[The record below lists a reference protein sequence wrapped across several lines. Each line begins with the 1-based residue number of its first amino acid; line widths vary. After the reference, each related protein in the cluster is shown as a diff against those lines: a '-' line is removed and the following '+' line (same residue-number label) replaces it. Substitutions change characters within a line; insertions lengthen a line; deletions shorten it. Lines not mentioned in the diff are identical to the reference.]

1 MQGTFY
7 AAVAIGALIAV
18 GGPGSRD
25 PAVALRAP
33 SDTGISGKLVGK
45 WVGTRFDS
53 SAATGHKFAMS
64 WKQDTSKALTGTI
77 TMDGSSYPARVVW
90 SSDTGFVTESAPHQS
105 AALNEQV
112 VTRTVSHFKG
122 DSLYG
127 TFEARPMSYK
137 GRTEQGH
144 FSAHKG

>member
-7 AAVAIGALIAV
+7 AAAAIGALIAV
-18 GGPGSRD
+18 GPGASHST
-25 PAVALRAP
+25 VALRAP
-33 SDTGISGKLVGK
+33 SDTGVAARLVGK

-53 SAATGHKFAMS
+53 SAAGGHKFTMS
-64 WKQDTSKALTGTI
+64 WKQDTAKALTGTV
-77 TMDGSSYPARVVW
+77 TMNGSSYPVRVVW

-105 AALNEQV
+105 AALKEEV

-137 GRTEQGH
+137 GTTEQGH

>member
-7 AAVAIGALIAV
+7 AAVAIGALVAI
-18 GGPGSRD
+18 GPGAGH
-25 PAVALRAP
+25 PAVTLRAP
-33 SDTGISGKLVGK
+33 SDTGVGAKLLGS

-53 SAATGHKFAMS
+53 SAAAGHKFTMK
-64 WKQDTSKALTGTI
+64 WKRDTTNALTGLV
-77 TMDGSSYPARVVW
+77 TMNGSSYPVRVVW

-105 AALNEQV
+105 MGLKEQV

-127 TFEARPMSYK
+127 TFEARPMSYQ